1 MKEKIKQYPHLYW
14 GVTAFCVLAGCI
26 LFYMLLQ
33 HLDGVISGF
42 KAAMHLL
49 SPFIWGFV
57 IAYLLLPMCRFFE
70 YRMLSPLLKRITKR
84 EIPNGGAP
92 RLIAIALSIL
102 VAMFAIS
109 SMFSFMLPTV
119 YESIESILMNY
130 NSYIDTLVEL
140 FSKMFEDDSA
150 LGGELEY
157 IARDLFAQLAHW
169 VQSTFM
175 PELGSFLSDMTG
187 FIMNITS
194 GVYKIFKYVMNI
206 FIGIVVSCY
215 LLYNRE
221 GFAASFKKLLYA
233 VFGIRRS
240 EQIQRVF
247 RHADDAFMGFISGK
261 ILDSLIIG
269 IITFVCCSVLAM
281 PYPAFVSI
289 IIGVTNIIPVFGPFI
304 GAVPCTIII
313 LMVQPV
319 KALIF
324 VIMILIIQQV
334 DGNIIGP
341 KILGSKVGINGFW
354 VMFAIVVCGGLMG
367 VPGMII
373 GVPLFVLIIG
383 GYNFLIKRALEKR
396 GLASETALYVDMD
409 HMDEE
414 TGVPVPK
421 MQSQMTAGKHA
432 PEPPEDSDQSGE

>member
-1 MKEKIKQYPHLYW
+1 MKEKIKQYPHLCW

-33 HLDGVISGF
+33 HLDGVINGF
-42 KAAMHLL
+42 KAAMRLL

-57 IAYLLLPMCRFFE
+57 IAYLLLPMCRYFE
-70 YRMLSPLLKRITKR
+70 YRMLSPLLRKITKR
-84 EIPNGGAP
+84 DIPSGGFP
-92 RLIAIALSIL
+92 RLVAIALSIL
-102 VAMFAIS
+102 VAMLAIS
-109 SMFSFMLPTV
+109 SMFSFMLPTI
-119 YESIESILMNY
+119 YESVESILMNY
-130 NSYIDTLVEL
+130 NSYIDTLVDL
-140 FSKMFEDDSA
+140 FSNMFKDNSE
-150 LGGELEY
+150 LGGELEM
-157 IARDLFAQLAHW
+157 IARDMFAQLAHW

-187 FIMNITS
+187 FILNITS
-194 GVYKIFKYVMNI
+194 GVYKVFKYVMNI
-206 FIGIVVSCY
+206 LIGIVVSCY

-233 VFGIRRS
+233 VFGTRRS

-269 IITFVCCSVLAM
+269 IITFICCYIFKM
-281 PYPAFVSI
+281 PYPAFISI

-304 GAVPCTIII
+304 GAVPCTLII
-313 LMVQPV
+313 LMIQPV

-324 VIMILIIQQV
+324 VVMILIIQQV

-383 GYNFLIKRALEKR
+383 GYNFLVNRALTKR

-409 HMDEE
+409 YMDPE

-421 MQSQMTAGKHA
+421 TQSQMTAGKQA
-432 PEPPEDSDQSGE
+432 PQPQEDSGQSGE